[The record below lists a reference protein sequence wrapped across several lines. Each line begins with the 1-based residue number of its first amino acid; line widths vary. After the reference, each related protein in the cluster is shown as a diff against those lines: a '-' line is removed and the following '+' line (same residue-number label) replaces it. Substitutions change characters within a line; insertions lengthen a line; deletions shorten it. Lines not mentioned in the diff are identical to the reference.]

1 MKITILL
8 FLFVGIAVV
17 HTYPLQDRIL
27 DSNTSR
33 PHKRRSDYPLD
44 QDCHLCH
51 AVIIES
57 MNRIGNVMS
66 VENTRNVLKSI
77 CKTSEFEGQRILNTL
92 YPFRYEL
99 KPDEIRTLCDQFV
112 MDNFNQL
119 QIAILQYRIKRPTT
133 SVDDQYCNTPNICPH
148 GWRKSS
154 TESEMVDMEDE
165 L

>member
-1 MKITILL
+1 MALKDIKGVGPRTLTLLSKI
-8 FLFVGIAVV
+8 GI
-17 HTYPLQDRIL
+17 
-27 DSNTSR
+27 NTVDDLVT
-33 PHKRRSDYPLD
+33 H
-44 QDCHLCH
+44 
-51 AVIIES
+51 
-57 MNRIGNVMS
+57 
-66 VENTRNVLKSI
+66 
-77 CKTSEFEGQRILNTL
+77 

>member
-17 HTYPLQDRIL
+17 HTYPL
-27 DSNTSR
+27 

-77 CKTSEFEGQRILNTL
+77 CKTSEFEG
-92 YPFRYEL
+92 YEL

-148 GWRKSS
+148 GWKKSS